1 MNNGLSLSSPV
12 ALHVSK
18 IVTLFFDFLVP
29 VTGPCARVF
38 DGSNCQNN
46 AYKIK

>member
-1 MNNGLSLSSPV
+1 MNNSFSLSSSI
-12 ALHVSK
+12 ALHVNK

-46 AYKIK
+46 AKRNK

>member
-12 ALHVSK
+12 ALHVSN

-29 VTGPCARVF
+29 ATGLCARVLE
-38 DGSNCQNN
+38 GSNCQNN
-46 AYKIK
+46 AKKSK